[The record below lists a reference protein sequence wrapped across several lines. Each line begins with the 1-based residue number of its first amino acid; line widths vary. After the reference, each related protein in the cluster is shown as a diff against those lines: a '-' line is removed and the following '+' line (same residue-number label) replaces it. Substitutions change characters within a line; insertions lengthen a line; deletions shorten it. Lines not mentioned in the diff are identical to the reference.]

1 MHGYVSDF
9 FFSRGR
15 FEAKH
20 VILRVVV
27 VDIILPV
34 NYPYKRS
41 QIMLFLQ

>member
-9 FFSRGR
+9 FFSGGR

-34 NYPYKRS
+34 YYPYKRS
-41 QIMLFLQ
+41 QVLQ